1 MSSPQTANVLSEKGK
16 LQRSTGQ
23 CAMLARGEDYKKPYG
38 GDGMQ

>member
-1 MSSPQTANVLSEKGK
+1 MSSPQTANVLSEKRE

-23 CAMLARGEDYKKPYG
+23 CAVLARGGDYKKPYG